1 MRGIS
6 IYKNWNTSV
15 KQNVRNVGPYI
26 KTTLEPTRG
35 KARAG
40 GQRMGEMDSHC
51 LLAYDALNVLS
62 DFWVVNADNP
72 EAKKQVMSEIYKTG
86 KADVNFDLN
95 RSGAGQ
101 LFDSVLIC
109 MGVEPRT

>member
-1 MRGIS
+1 
-6 IYKNWNTSV
+6 
-15 KQNVRNVGPYI
+15 
-26 KTTLEPTRG
+26 
-35 KARAG
+35 
-40 GQRMGEMDSHC
+40 MDSHC